1 MVPLWRNFFENTATV
16 QFQHR
21 VLAITTLAGVGAM
34 YVRTMASQ
42 SAAVCWA
49 GTPRYTRMAMHA
61 VAAMSVA
68 QVTIVYIEYRGI
80 LSNMVH
86 VQSTIKVGL
95 GISTLLL
102 YVPIPLAALH
112 QVRVATTCIIIYCYH
127 VIFKSFLGRISHIT
141 YIAHMSGAFPT
152 IRISIAIPCCDK

>member
-34 YVRTMASQ
+34 YVRTMASK
-42 SAAVCWA
+42 SAAACWA

-61 VAAMSVA
+61 VAGMSVA
-68 QVTIVYIEYRGI
+68 QVTVVYIEYRGI
-80 LSNMVH
+80 LSNI
-86 VQSTIKVGL
+86 VQSTTKVGL

-112 QVRVATTCIIIYCYH
+112 QVRVT
-127 VIFKSFLGRISHIT
+127 
-141 YIAHMSGAFPT
+141 PT
-152 IRISIAIPCCDK
+152 RMINY